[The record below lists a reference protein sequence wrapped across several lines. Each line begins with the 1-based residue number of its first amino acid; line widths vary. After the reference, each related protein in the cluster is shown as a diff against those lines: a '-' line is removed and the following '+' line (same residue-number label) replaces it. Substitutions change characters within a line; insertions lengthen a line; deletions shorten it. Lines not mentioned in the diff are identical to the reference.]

1 MSKGSRQRPLKVSK
15 EQMEENWNRIFG
27 KKDEQKKDTNSGNP
41 KKRSRPCPD
50 VGSKA

>member
-1 MSKGSRQRPLKVSK
+1 MSKGSKQRPLKTDK
-15 EQMEENWNRIFG
+15 ATFDANWDAIF

-50 VGSKA
+50 IGSKA